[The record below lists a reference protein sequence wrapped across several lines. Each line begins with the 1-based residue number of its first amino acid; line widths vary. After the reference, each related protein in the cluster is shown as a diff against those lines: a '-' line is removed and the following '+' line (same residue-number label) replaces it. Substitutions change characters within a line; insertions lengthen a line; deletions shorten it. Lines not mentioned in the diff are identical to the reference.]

1 MPHTLLE
8 YSKDAGV
15 VACEVNDFLAEMH
28 VALAAT
34 NIVELERIKGRSL
47 VHDNVVV
54 GASVAGKN
62 NFIFLQI
69 AMLEGR
75 TVGEREIIATKAQEV
90 LLRWIT
96 RWNIAA
102 EISVTIEVREMQ
114 NATHKRLERI
124 KP

>member
-1 MPHTLLE
+1 MPHTILE
-8 YSKDAGV
+8 YSKEAGV

-34 NIVELERIKGRSL
+34 NIVELARIKGRSL

-54 GASVAGKN
+54 GAGVADKN

-75 TVGEREIIATKAQEV
+75 TVDERVKIAAQAQAV

-96 RWNIAA
+96 RWNIEP

-114 NATHKRLERI
+114 SATHKRLERKI
-124 KP
+124 P